1 MSPPFFMQDED
12 LPYMLNTLKLKS
24 VEMFQQAILYEAK
37 LQRQNDIIAQL
48 QQQVTEL
55 QEKLQKPT
63 RRKTEKDGGTF

>member
-1 MSPPFFMQDED
+1 MQDED
-12 LPYMLNTLKLKS
+12 IPYMLNVLKMKS
-24 VEMFQQAILYEAK
+24 VEMFQQGILYEAK

-63 RRKTEKDGGTF
+63 GRKAEKDGGTF